1 MKKSLNTQKE
11 YQRLE
16 PFIDQYNQKDIN
28 FPTGSKDWK
37 KLKTNKKTIA
47 LNVLFTTHIKEEIK
61 QAYISK
67 YKS

>member
-1 MKKSLNTQKE
+1 MKKSWNTQKE

-37 KLKTNKKTIA
+37 KLKT
-47 LNVLFTTHIKEEIK
+47 KENNR
-61 QAYISK
+61 S
-67 YKS
+67 